1 MPLSCSLWISW
12 SSRGAWQPQPH
23 LRNSVGPGLE
33 PRPGNSVGTAKLI
46 QKWVSHKHTRSV
58 FLFHLPLSLS
68 SSSPLCCPYRK
79 SQLTSLRLC
88 FCLDLW
94 IEFFRRL
101 AIKYGIEIAPLF
113 LLRQRRGVWGG
124 GSKPPP
130 ATTPLCSLFSSE
142 RITGFIP
149 QTHPTPLPFSVPQ
162 SPYFSR
168 YTITSIQKRDNRNWP
183 LWLKHY
189 ICTANWKYRK
199 VYPIKPQWM
208 CTCSQSLPEIFAS

>member
-79 SQLTSLRLC
+79 SQLTSPRLC

-124 GSKPPP
+124 GGQTASRHHHSIMQPVFQWAHHRFYPPNP
-130 ATTPLCSLFSSE
+130 PNPSPFLSPSVSILF
-142 RITGFIP
+142 
-149 QTHPTPLPFSVPQ
+149 
-162 SPYFSR
+162 
-168 YTITSIQKRDNRNWP
+168 
-183 LWLKHY
+183 
-189 ICTANWKYRK
+189 
-199 VYPIKPQWM
+199 
-208 CTCSQSLPEIFAS
+208 

>member
-1 MPLSCSLWISW
+1 MLPLQEVTTDLPAALFLFGFVNRVFQEARHQIWNRNCSLIS
-12 SSRGAWQPQPH
+12 
-23 LRNSVGPGLE
+23 LE
-33 PRPGNSVGTAKLI
+33 AEER
-46 QKWVSHKHTRSV
+46 
-58 FLFHLPLSLS
+58 
-68 SSSPLCCPYRK
+68 C
-79 SQLTSLRLC
+79 
-88 FCLDLW
+88 
-94 IEFFRRL
+94 
-101 AIKYGIEIAPLF
+101 
-113 LLRQRRGVWGG
+113 WGG
-124 GSKPPP
+124 KPPP